1 MAAARYV
8 ALNPVRRGLSSV
20 RAHLDGRNVELVE
33 AASLLSRAAGRFADL
48 FERSVP
54 TPKSWLGLGRP
65 KASGDGSTR
74 RPSSIGWLGVVT
86 SSAAW

>member
-20 RAHLDGRNVELVE
+20 RAHLDGRNVDLWRRRR
-33 AASLLSRAAGRFADL
+33 SSRAAGRFADL
-48 FERSVP
+48 FERSP

-65 KASGDGSTR
+65 KASGDRSTW